1 MRINLQK
8 HVQLWCEHSI
18 ISESDAQ
25 KILAFENSHY
35 NRSWVSFGI
44 AGIGVTAIVAGF
56 LSVIA
61 SNWEIFGDTTKLGG
75 YFLLQVV
82 AGAVFLKH
90 EQKKGLVREISLAI
104 FALLFWAGIGLF
116 GQVYNLSGTS
126 WQTMLFWVFLALPAT
141 IYSNSR
147 MLCSFWCVTVLA
159 TAIVW
164 CIESSKGNLS
174 HTDELSYYA
183 VVLTTATLLAAFGL
197 GAHMFRLRQAPL
209 RNASIT
215 WGLGFLL
222 LIGTTLADWKIS
234 LLIDEHWQ
242 VGPEGNFPLLGNV
255 RSLLPT
261 WAAFGVAVVASL
273 NRPQVPSRVRKA
285 TAALLVAI
293 ALYISMPFI
302 LPLSAM
308 LLPEAREILG
318 AAAFIAVW
326 GIAAVA
332 AATASMKRLFEVASF
347 VIATRFIAVYFQVF
361 GTLST
366 TGIGLIISGGVIIGV
381 AILWNR
387 GRRAISSKFGG
398 EA

>member
-1 MRINLQK
+1 M
-8 HVQLWCEHSI
+8 
-18 ISESDAQ
+18 
-25 KILAFENSHY
+25 
-35 NRSWVSFGI
+35 
-44 AGIGVTAIVAGF
+44 
-56 LSVIA
+56 
-61 SNWEIFGDTTKLGG
+61 
-75 YFLLQVV
+75 
-82 AGAVFLKH
+82 
-90 EQKKGLVREISLAI
+90 
-104 FALLFWAGIGLF
+104 
-116 GQVYNLSGTS
+116 
-126 WQTMLFWVFLALPAT
+126 
-141 IYSNSR
+141 
-147 MLCSFWCVTVLA
+147 TVLA

-164 CIESSKGNLS
+164 YIECSKGNLN
-174 HTDELSYYA
+174 HTDDLSYYA

-197 GAHMFRLRQAPL
+197 GAHVFGLRQAPL
-209 RNASIT
+209 RKASIT

-222 LIGTTLADWKIS
+222 LIGDQQIS
-234 LLIDEHWQ
+234 LLVDEHWE
-242 VGPEGNFPLLGNV
+242 VGPEGHFPLLGNI
-255 RSLLPT
+255 RLLLPT

-318 AAAFIAVW
+318 IALW

-366 TGIGLIISGGVIIGV
+366 TGIGLIMSGGVIIGV
-381 AILWNR
+381 AIVWNR